1 MEEVLFICVE
11 CSCFTHITKVI
22 CILFQSFCMK
32 DLDLFSKFLFYQV
45 LELADWD
52 FNGIYAS

>member
-1 MEEVLFICVE
+1 MLNALIIL
-11 CSCFTHITKVI
+11 ITEAI

-45 LELADWD
+45 LELADWN
-52 FNGIYAS
+52 FNGINTS